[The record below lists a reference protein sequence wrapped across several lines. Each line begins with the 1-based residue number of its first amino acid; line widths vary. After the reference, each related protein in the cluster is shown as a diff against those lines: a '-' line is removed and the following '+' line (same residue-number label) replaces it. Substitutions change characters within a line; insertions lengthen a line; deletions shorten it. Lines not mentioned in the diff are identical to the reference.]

1 VRLLDAML
9 EAEEVRE
16 YRMLVDRF
24 GKMCLDAIAGRGR
37 IYVICCGSSYHAAKA
52 ASMFFNELAR
62 VELIR
67 AAGLPYRVLEAAGL
81 ALPLTD
87 IAVRYR
93 APARHD
99 DFMTIEAGLVL
110 LTGVRVA
117 FQYVVAIAPGDRHGL
132 DTRLELLTAE
142 TRHACVR
149 LADGRPDRLPA
160 PVYDLLESCYRS
172 AGAGS

>member
-1 VRLLDAML
+1 LHTEIDRARLREVARVR
-9 EAEEVRE
+9 V
-16 YRMLVDRF
+16 LVADTDTT
-24 GKMCLDAIAGRGR
+24 GI
-37 IYVICCGSSYHAAKA
+37 VYHA
-52 ASMFFNELAR
+52 SYLRYLELAR

-93 APARHD
+93 APAKHD

-110 LTGVRVA
+110 LTRVRVA

-132 DTRLELLTAE
+132 DARLELLTAE

-149 LADGRPDRLPA
+149 LADGRPERLPA
-160 PVYDLLESCYRS
+160 PVYELLESCYRN
-172 AGAGS
+172 AGGVRGAGP